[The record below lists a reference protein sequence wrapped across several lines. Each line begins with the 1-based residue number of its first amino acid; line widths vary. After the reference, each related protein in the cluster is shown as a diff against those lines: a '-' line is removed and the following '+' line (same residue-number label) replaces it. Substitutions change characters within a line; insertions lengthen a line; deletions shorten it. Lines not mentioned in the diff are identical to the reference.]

1 MNTIDRRKVAVGMR
15 LILYLGK
22 GGVGKTT
29 TAAATAVRAKEL
41 GYRTLVVST
50 DVAHSLADALDVPLG
65 PAPTQISERL
75 WGQEVNVLDEVRQHW
90 GELRTYLAT
99 LLRRRGMDDVA
110 AEELAI
116 IPGMEEVVSLLHIR
130 RQARDGNFDVV
141 VVDAAPTGETVR
153 LLTMPD
159 SFQWYAA
166 RIMDWEPNTLKAA
179 RPLVKALVPA
189 TDVFASMERLSKG
202 VEALRQTLTDPE
214 VSSYRLVVNPER
226 MVIKEAQRASTY
238 LALFGY
244 PIDGVVLN
252 RVIPPEVA
260 EGAFMKEL
268 SRIQQDYRQQVYN
281 IFTPLPVWESP
292 YYARDL
298 HGLDDLSEIGNAIF
312 KDIDPVNVQ
321 FRGTT
326 QEIIHEGD
334 EYVMRLPLPHVE
346 LGKVSLTKRGDE
358 LFIEIGNFRRD
369 MILPMALAERPAHR
383 AVFRNG
389 ILEVRFGAV
398 PTASAAVSEQQP
410 TIQQ

>member
-1 MNTIDRRKVAVGMR
+1 MR

-29 TAAATAVRAKEL
+29 TAAATAVRAAEL

-50 DVAHSLADALDVPLG
+50 DVAHSLADVLDTSLSSQPLQLG
-65 PAPTQISERL
+65 ERL
-75 WGQEVNVLDEVRQHW
+75 WGQEINVLDEVRQHW
-90 GELRTYLAT
+90 GELRDYLSG
-99 LLRRRGMDDVA
+99 LLRRKGVSEVA

-153 LLTMPD
+153 LLTMPET
-159 SFQWYAA
+159 FQWYAS
-166 RIMDWEPNTLKAA
+166 RVMDWEPGTLKVA
-179 RPLVKALVPA
+179 RPFVKALAPSA
-189 TDVFASMERLSKG
+189 DVFGMLNRLTEG
-202 VEALRQTLTDPE
+202 VEQLRETLTDPE

-226 MVIKEAQRASTY
+226 MVLKEAQRASTY

-252 RVIPPEVA
+252 RVIPPEQA
-260 EGAFMKEL
+260 EGEFLQEMA
-268 SRIQQDYRQQVYN
+268 RIQQGYRQQVYDT
-281 IFTPLPVWESP
+281 FQPLPIWEAP

-298 HGLDDLSEIGNAIF
+298 RGLEDLGMIGRTTF
-312 KDIDPVNVQ
+312 GDVDPVKVQ
-321 FRGTT
+321 FRGSTH
-326 QEIIHEGD
+326 EIVPDGD
-334 EYVMRLPLPHVE
+334 NYIMRLPLPHVE
-346 LGKVSLTKRGDE
+346 IGKVSLVKRGDE

-369 MILPMALAERPAHR
+369 MVLPMTLAERPAQR

-389 ILEVRFGAV
+389 VLEVRFGA
-398 PTASAAVSEQQP
+398 PAPSLPSEEKPPAVAG
-410 TIQQ
+410 